1 MRKSAEIAEAPTG
14 NARQME
20 AIGQLAAGIAHEI
33 NTPTQYVSDNVAFL
47 KESWVVVAR
56 VVAAAIRMNR
66 ELQSGSFS
74 PDTRKELA
82 ESVATGKI
90 EYLIREIPQAIEE
103 TLEGARQVGRIVR
116 AMNEFAHTPSANK
129 CACDLNHAIES
140 TITVARNVWKY
151 VATMETELDRKMP
164 PVFCLLDQINQ
175 VLLNLIV
182 NAAYAVG
189 ETIDDSG
196 VLGTIR
202 IATKYSD
209 GWATI
214 VVSDT
219 GTGIPESVRSRIFE
233 PFFTTKPLGRGTGQ
247 GLSMAKTVVVGQHG
261 GEIWFESKVGKGT
274 SFFVKLPVSPEG
286 GN

>member
-1 MRKSAEIAEAPTG
+1 
-14 NARQME
+14 
-20 AIGQLAAGIAHEI
+20 
-33 NTPTQYVSDNVAFL
+33 
-47 KESWVVVAR
+47 
-56 VVAAAIRMNR
+56 
-66 ELQSGSFS
+66 
-74 PDTRKELA
+74 
-82 ESVATGKI
+82 
-90 EYLIREIPQAIEE
+90 
-103 TLEGARQVGRIVR
+103 
-116 AMNEFAHTPSANK
+116 
-129 CACDLNHAIES
+129 
-140 TITVARNVWKY
+140 
-151 VATMETELDRKMP
+151 METELDRKMP